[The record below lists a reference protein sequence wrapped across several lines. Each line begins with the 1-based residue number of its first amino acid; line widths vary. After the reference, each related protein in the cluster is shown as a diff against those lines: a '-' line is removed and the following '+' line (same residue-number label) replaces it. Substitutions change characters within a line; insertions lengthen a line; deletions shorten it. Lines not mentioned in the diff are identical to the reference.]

1 MGVIGQII
9 GYPLGWIMWAVYQ
22 LVSNYGI
29 AIILFAIITKLIL
42 FPLSVKQQKSMAR
55 MTAMNSKIQALQKK
69 YGNNKEKLQEEQM
82 RLYSEEGV
90 NPMGG
95 CTPMLL
101 NFLILFG
108 IIDVVYRPLTHILR
122 IPENIISA
130 ATEITKTI
138 LGVENM
144 SGRPELMI
152 VQAFNQNPDA
162 FAGVGGDFFAQMNSL
177 DMHFLGGIFDL
188 GATPDMTWPMILVPI
203 LAGVTQLGLTIYMQW
218 YQKKTNPGAPSMA
231 GMKIMMYMMPLFSV
245 WFTFQLPAGAGFYWI
260 IQSVLSFIQQFILN
274 KVYTPEK
281 VQALIK
287 KEDDKKKNSKKKTY
301 MQMAYEQQ
309 QLLKNGAY
317 DKPKTVIDENGEE
330 KLSKSA
336 QKELNSKIIAEARR
350 RMAEKYGDD
359 YDDRQD

>member
-9 GYPLGWIMWAVYQ
+9 GYPLGWIMWAIYK

-29 AIILFAIITKLIL
+29 AIILFALVTKLIL
-42 FPLSVKQQKSMAR
+42 FPISVKQQKSMAR
-55 MTAMNSKIQALQKK
+55 MNAMNSKIQALQKK

-101 NFLILFG
+101 NFLVLFG
-108 IIDVVYRPLTHILR
+108 IIDVVYKPLTYILR
-122 IPENIISA
+122 LPADVIKS
-130 ATEITKTI
+130 ATEIAKTV
-138 LGVENM
+138 LGIENM

-152 VQAFNQNPDA
+152 VQAFSQNAGA
-162 FAGVGGDFFAQMNSL
+162 FSDVGGDFFAEMNGL
-177 DMHFLGGIFDL
+177 NMHFLGNLFDL
-188 GATPDMTWPMILVPI
+188 GATPTATWPMILVPI

-218 YQKKTNPGAPSMA
+218 YQKKTNPGAPNMA
-231 GMKIMMYMMPLFSV
+231 GMQIMMYAMPLMSV
-245 WFTFQLPAGAGFYWI
+245 WFTFNLPAGAGFYWI

-287 KEDDKKKNSKKKTY
+287 KEDEKKKKSNKKTY

-309 QLLKNGAY
+309 QLMKNGTY
-317 DKPKTVIDENGEE
+317 EKPKTVIDENGEE
-330 KLSKSA
+330 RLSKSA

-350 RMAEKYGDD
+350 RMAEKYGDE